1 MKVICVPVVNRPEC
15 AVALAAAFDIG
26 KELDASVMG
35 YHLRAH
41 GDSEVLV
48 PEEMSAL
55 VDGEEDSVDDSSDE
69 CQQSADQLFQT
80 LATQNGYEYKNKACA
95 GPIALWQSKAGSP
108 DKLFSIV
115 GPVTDMIVVSRPK
128 AGGKKAKKFM
138 LSALLNSAKP
148 VLVLPQEANESVGKR
163 ICIAWNQSPEAA
175 RAVAAAM
182 PMIKKAE
189 QVTIVS
195 NGTENRLGPK
205 SRHLQQYLS
214 MHGVDSNHI
223 KLCKGNDTEALIG
236 AFHDSDSD
244 LLLMGAYSKSRL
256 RQVIFGGVTE
266 HMLFN
271 ADIPVLMLH
280 Q

>member
-26 KELDASVMG
+26 KALDASVMG

-41 GDSEVLV
+41 GHSEVLV

-55 VDGEEDSVDDSSDE
+55 VEGEEDITDDSGDD

-80 LATQNGYEYKNKACA
+80 LATQNGYEYKNKACT

-115 GPVTDMIVVSRPK
+115 GPVTDMIVVSRPQ
-128 AGGKKAKKFM
+128 ANGKKAKKFM

-148 VLVLPQEANESVGKR
+148 VLVLPQEAPVSIGKR

-175 RAVAAAM
+175 RAVSAAM
-182 PMIKKAE
+182 PMINKAD

-195 NGTENRLGPK
+195 NGSESRLGPK

-214 MHGVDSNHI
+214 MHGVNTNHI
-223 KLCKGNDTEALIG
+223 KLSKSNDTNALLKG
-236 AFHDSDSD
+236 YQESQSD

-256 RQVIFGGVTE
+256 RQIIFGGVTE
-266 HMLFN
+266 HMLFK